1 MGLRRIFKE
10 LMAGPPKRPAEP
22 SGQRPSEQ
30 GKLAGKVVILRGSGD
45 FDLQVVGESHR
56 QEELKRVAGPYTNDG
71 RRVQELAVMMP
82 DESNPHDSNAVM
94 VRIGAVRVGYL
105 DRENARLW
113 REEVFATGVS
123 GAGCQAI
130 ITGGWDRGRGDI
142 GMYGV
147 RLDVCYP
154 FVVIAMDDA

>member
-1 MGLRRIFKE
+1 MGLGTIFRE
-10 LMAGPPKRPAEP
+10 LMAGPPKRPAAP
-22 SGQRPSEQ
+22 SGPRHSEQ
-30 GKLAGKVVILRGSGD
+30 GELAGKVVILRGSGD

-56 QEELKRVAGPYTNDG
+56 QDELKRVAGPYTREG

-82 DESNPHDSNAVM
+82 DNSNPHDANAVM
-94 VRIGAVRVGYL
+94 VKIGTGVVGYL
-105 DRENARLW
+105 DRENARRW
-113 REEVFATGVS
+113 REEVFSTGIS
-123 GAGCQAI
+123 GAGCQAL
-130 ITGGWDRGRGDI
+130 ITGGWDRGRGDS